1 MRLYEGVIL
10 LSVVTLPP
18 DAVKKISAFS
28 SLAKLKAFKKQA
40 EDKRTAR
47 NVNIRMEGQTH
58 NWYKSI

>member
-10 LSVVTLPP
+10 LSAVRLAPEV
-18 DAVKKISAFS
+18 VKKIVAFS

-47 NVNIRMEGQTH
+47 KVNIRMEGQNH
-58 NWYKSI
+58 N